1 MQTFSLRYMEKRLWQ
16 VPKPGFWDIDLSRLQ
31 YGDSIVRCS
40 LLGIM
45 GFPEGGTWPDEP
57 ELTEEGCERLKET

>member
-1 MQTFSLRYMEKRLWQ
+1 M
-16 VPKPGFWDIDLSRLQ
+16 PKPGFWDIDLSRLQ